1 MLIYSTHHVQHL
13 STVDILE
20 MLPMEQWMS
29 QMGLILV
36 QLFGTNVMKDSYVM
50 DHGLEYADLM
60 ADGVGQP
67 LFVKVRHY

>member
-1 MLIYSTHHVQHL
+1 MIYSTHYLQHL

-29 QMGLILV
+29 QKGLIVV
-36 QLFGTNVMKDSYVM
+36 QQLDIHVMKNSYAM
-50 DHGLEYADLM
+50 DHGLEDVDLM

-67 LFVKVRHY
+67 LLVKV

>member
-1 MLIYSTHHVQHL
+1 
-13 STVDILE
+13 
-20 MLPMEQWMS
+20 MEQWMS